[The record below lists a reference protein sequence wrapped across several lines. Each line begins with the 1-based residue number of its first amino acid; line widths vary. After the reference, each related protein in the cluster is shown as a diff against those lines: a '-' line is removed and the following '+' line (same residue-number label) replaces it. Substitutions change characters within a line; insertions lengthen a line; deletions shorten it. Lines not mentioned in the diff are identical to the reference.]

1 MDPTLPLRDGRTLA
15 WREWGVPDGT
25 PVLRLQGTP
34 GSRLSRYPRLEL
46 WARLG
51 VRVLMA
57 DRPGFG
63 GSTRAPGHGLLDV
76 ADDLVELLD
85 RLGLERV
92 PVIGGSGGG
101 PHVLAFC
108 ARHPDRVASAT
119 VVVGTAPVLEEDL
132 LRLIPINAE
141 AWRRARRG
149 WSDVH
154 QLCVQQ
160 RDEVLADPLGAFRG
174 VMQKAP
180 PGDREVLE
188 EPEFQRVFAEG
199 VTEALRPGAEGWA
212 DESVLLSAPWD
223 ETEVPPEGVRSHV
236 VWWHGRHDANA
247 PLSAVERFTTR
258 MPSVELRIW
267 DGGHLEPYRREEQI
281 LTDLLGR

>member
-1 MDPTLPLRDGRTLA
+1 
-15 WREWGVPDGT
+15 VPDGV

-34 GSRLSRYPRLEL
+34 GSRLSPHPRLAL
-46 WARLG
+46 WERLG

-101 PHVLAFC
+101 PHVLALC
-108 ARHPDRVASAT
+108 ARHPDRVARAT
-119 VVVGTAPVLEEDL
+119 VVVGAAPVLEEDVP
-132 LRLIPINAE
+132 RLIPVNAE

-149 WSDVH
+149 WAAEH
-154 QLCVQQ
+154 ELCVRQ
-160 RDEVLADPLGAFRG
+160 RDEVLADPLGAFRSI
-174 VMQKAP
+174 MATAP
-180 PGDREVLE
+180 PDDRAVLE
-188 EPEFQRVFAEG
+188 DPEYQRVFVAG
-199 VTEALRPGAEGWA
+199 ITEALRPGAEGWS
-212 DESVLLSAPWD
+212 DESLLLGSRWD
-223 ETEVPPEGVRSHV
+223 ESEVPPHHVRGHV

-247 PLSAVERFTTR
+247 PLQAVERYTAR

-267 DGGHLEPYRREEQI
+267 DAGHLEPYRREEEV
-281 LTDLLGR
+281 LTDLIGS